1 MSKEDKK
8 YKYQIFYLKKDG
20 SLYAYTDSK
29 KLAKSFME
37 QRNSNKFYTKKVILD
52 KEGISYLAKE
62 YQNQILME
70 KMYFAFIRD
79 KRRRIRFP
87 WVVTAAEDLMVNSY
101 ISQATINI
109 YNNAWYP
116 INIFNDELQ
125 RALRELRYDRCNN
138 YIGANNWNKDY
149 KNRNFVGYIEEDIAK
164 YNNTSQSDEE
174 DAIVLDESYI
184 LFKIIGRTL

>member
-1 MSKEDKK
+1 MSKENKK

-37 QRNSNKFYTKKVILD
+37 QRNLNKFYTKKVTLD
-52 KEGISYLAKE
+52 KEGISYLARE
-62 YQNQILME
+62 YQNQILIE

-79 KRRRIRFP
+79 KRRMIRFP

-109 YNNAWYP
+109 YNSAWYP

-125 RALRELRYDRCNN
+125 RALRELRYDVCNN
-138 YIGANNWNKDY
+138 YIGANDWNKDY
-149 KNRNFVGYIEEDIAK
+149 KNNDFVGFIEEDVAK
-164 YNNTSQSDEE
+164 YNNTSQSDED

-184 LFKIIGRTL
+184 LFKTIGRTL